1 MVDFFADLKRK
12 YEEGLPNKNT
22 ARAFFGQG
30 LGMGWGDEGEAR
42 WRSMFNDEPYDQAL
56 KQIRQEY
63 AQYSKESPVTSTVA
77 EFAGGMA
84 PAVGMMFVP
93 GAQAAGAAQAARS
106 TGGALARLAGLGAAT
121 GAVSGAGSAEEGGRA
136 SGATSGGLLGG
147 VVGLGTPIAMRGAK
161 GAGSWLRERFLPNDA
176 SAKRRAEQMLYDA
189 VVKRSKMTPQ
199 QMEAAMAQDRAIG
212 VPSVLANLSPATARL
227 TRGVAKV
234 GSEGADTIEDVLG
247 KQKFGARERAYSQ
260 VKKGLQP
267 GNYYADEAKLVQDLR
282 GRAEAMYD
290 EAYAWGDVDDPK
302 IMRILQTPELQAS
315 FDTARKIANAQASLA
330 KIRGEDPSKFDLPE
344 IYKPT
349 GNFTESGA
357 EVLGLTKLPDV
368 RTLDFMKRALDAQI
382 NAGYASDNA
391 AVKANT
397 AALKEIRNELRDT
410 LKESVPPYKKAL
422 SEYAG
427 DMEVIDAMRAG
438 MNDFGKLDHEQVI
451 DMLSKMGKAEKTA
464 FRTGVARD
472 LYATVMRPSNEPD
485 AARRIIGSPEMQL
498 KLQPLFDDPA
508 QFNLFKNALERE
520 SVLFKNA
527 SRILGGSDT
536 AENLAIKE
544 SLTGTGSFF
553 DFLDRAAT
561 GGDFTNSLAGMA
573 LTGLSKGQLTS
584 KTADRLSEMLM
595 AKDPSQI
602 AAVVKFLEQYE
613 KGLAP
618 KAVKDTAAERGAVMG
633 STATVWPAPQVD
645 AGQRGGMG
653 GDIEQDIRT
662 DDAFSTSVPGPDIE
676 ADIEADLK
684 PK

>member
-1 MVDFFADLKRK
+1 MADQLT
-12 YEEGLPNKNT
+12 GA
-22 ARAFFGQG
+22 ARAFLGQG
-30 LGMGWGDEGEAR
+30 LGMGWGDEGEA
-42 WRSMFNDEPYDQAL
+42 WLRSKLGDKPYEQAL
-56 KQIRQEY
+56 NQIRQEY
-63 AQYSKESPVTSTVA
+63 AQYSKESPVASTAA
-77 EFAGGMA
+77 EFAGSMA

-93 GAQAAGAAQAARS
+93 SAQAAGAAQAARS

-121 GAVSGAGSAEEGGRA
+121 GAVSGAGSATEGDRT
-136 SGATSGGLLGG
+136 SGAVTGATLGTILGLG
-147 VVGLGTPIAMRGAK
+147 VPVGLRSAK
-161 GAGSWLRERFLPNDA
+161 GAGSWLRERLAPSEA
-176 SAKRRAEQMLYDA
+176 GAKQRAEQMLYDA

-199 QMEAAMAQDRAIG
+199 QMEAAMNKDRAMG

-267 GNYYADEAKLVQDLR
+267 GDYYADEANLVKDLR
-282 GRAEAMYD
+282 SRAQTVYD
-290 EAYAWGDVDDPK
+290 DAYAHGDVDDP
-302 IMRILQTPELQAS
+302 RIVEALKNPQFQAFFQKARS
-315 FDTARKIANAQASLA
+315 IADTEATAA
-330 KIRGEDPSKFDLPE
+330 KLRGEDPSRFALPE

-349 GNFTESGA
+349 GKFTESGA
-357 EVLGLTKLPDV
+357 EVLELTKLPDV
-368 RTLDFMKRALDAQI
+368 RTLDYIKRGIDASIDSGFRGQGMSTAEASALRSLRKEFV
-382 NAGYASDNA
+382 NAIDENVPAYRA
-391 AVKANT
+391 A
-397 AALKEIRNELRDT
+397 RQ
-410 LKESVPPYKKAL
+410 
-422 SEYAG
+422 EYAG

-544 SLTGTGSFF
+544 SLSGSGSLF
-553 DFLDRAAT
+553 DALDRAAT
-561 GGDFTNSLAGMA
+561 GGNFTNSLAGLA
-573 LTGLSKGQLTS
+573 LTALSKGQMAS
-584 KTADRLSEMLM
+584 RTADKLSDMLM
-595 AKDPSQI
+595 AKDPAEV
-602 AAVVKFLEQYE
+602 AAVVRYLEQHAA
-613 KGLAP
+613 GLAP
-618 KAVKDTAAERGAVMG
+618 KAVQSTAAERGAVMG
-633 STATVWPAPQVD
+633 STSTVWPAPQVES
-645 AGQRGGMG
+645 GQRGGMG

-662 DDAFSTSVPGPDIE
+662 DEAFPASAPGPDIE
-676 ADIEADLK
+676 SDIEADLK

>member
-1 MVDFFADLKRK
+1 M
-12 YEEGLPNKNT
+12 
-22 ARAFFGQG
+22 
-30 LGMGWGDEGEAR
+30 
-42 WRSMFNDEPYDQAL
+42 RS
-56 KQIRQEY
+56 
-63 AQYSKESPVTSTVA
+63 
-77 EFAGGMA
+77 
-84 PAVGMMFVP
+84 
-93 GAQAAGAAQAARS
+93 
-106 TGGALARLAGLGAAT
+106 
-121 GAVSGAGSAEEGGRA
+121 
-136 SGATSGGLLGG
+136 
-147 VVGLGTPIAMRGAK
+147 AK

-199 QMEAAMAQDRAIG
+199 QMEAAMAQDRAMG

-234 GSEGADTIEDVLG
+234 GSEGADTVEDVLG
-247 KQKFGARERAYSQ
+247 KQKFGARERTYSQ

-267 GNYYADEAKLVQDLR
+267 GDYYADEAKLVQDLR
-282 GRAEAMYD
+282 GSAKTMYD
-290 EAYAWGDVDDPK
+290 EAYAWGDVDDP
-302 IMRILQTPELQAS
+302 RIVEALKNPQFQAFFQKARS
-315 FDTARKIANAQASLA
+315 IADTEATAA
-330 KIRGEDPSKFDLPE
+330 KLRGEDPSRFALPE

-349 GNFTESGA
+349 GKFTESGA
-357 EVLGLTKLPDV
+357 EILELTKLPDV
-368 RTLDFMKRALDAQI
+368 RTLDYIKRGIDASIESGFRGQGMSTAEASALRSLRKEFV
-382 NAGYASDNA
+382 NAIDEN
-391 AVKANT
+391 
-397 AALKEIRNELRDT
+397 
-410 LKESVPPYKKAL
+410 VPAYRSARQ
-422 SEYAG
+422 EYAG

-544 SLTGTGSFF
+544 SLSGSGSLF
-553 DFLDRAAT
+553 DALDRAAT
-561 GGDFTNSLAGMA
+561 GGNFTNSLAGLA
-573 LTGLSKGQLTS
+573 LTALSKGQMTS
-584 KTADRLSEMLM
+584 KTADKLSEMLM
-595 AKDPSQI
+595 AKDPAEV
-602 AAVVKFLEQYE
+602 AAVVRYLEQHAA
-613 KGLAP
+613 GLAP
-618 KAVKDTAAERGAVMG
+618 KAVKDTAIERGAVMG
-633 STATVWPAPQVD
+633 GTSTVWPSPQIE
-645 AGQRGGMG
+645 AGQPGGMG
-653 GDIEQDIRT
+653 GDIEKDIQT
-662 DDAFSTSVPGPDIE
+662 DEAFPASAPGPDIE